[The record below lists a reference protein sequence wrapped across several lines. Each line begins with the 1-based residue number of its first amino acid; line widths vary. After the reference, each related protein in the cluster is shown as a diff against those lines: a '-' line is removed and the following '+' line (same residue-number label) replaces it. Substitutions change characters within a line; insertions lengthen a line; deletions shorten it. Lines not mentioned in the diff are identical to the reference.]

1 VTLKPVTSSHYLA
14 TIIISCS
21 LYAWCY
27 RWNEMLCARKI
38 KMEWFSVCLRSELGN
53 QGSKGSN
60 IMGYLVLVLRV
71 LIHGLSDL
79 WFCLFLMILLIMSC
93 WFCVLNMIQW
103 ATKLCVEVVEF
114 FYYMSLF
121 IYVSWVFYLLN
132 IFTTYLYF
140 FMWGCW
146 IFLLSCWFCV
156 LNMIQWATKLCVE
169 VVEFFLLD
177 ISIYLCFSIL
187 KTFFLMVLHPQKNC
201 NALWKNIS
209 NQQYFITHYHKTMIF
224 DGRN

>member
-1 VTLKPVTSSHYLA
+1 MSLSQLRLKWTCV
-14 TIIISCS
+14 
-21 LYAWCY
+21 
-27 RWNEMLCARKI
+27 
-38 KMEWFSVCLRSELGN
+38 SVLR
-53 QGSKGSN
+53 GSN
-60 IMGYLVLVLRV
+60 WV

-79 WFCLFLMILLIMSC
+79 WFCLFLLILLIMSC

-156 LNMIQWATKLCVE
+156 SLLYYCLIFKLR
-169 VVEFFLLD
+169 
-177 ISIYLCFSIL
+177 I
-187 KTFFLMVLHPQKNC
+187 
-201 NALWKNIS
+201 NAFWVNHSLPFEI
-209 NQQYFITHYHKTMIF
+209 
-224 DGRN
+224 